1 MPQFFR
7 TRAAPVCKTP
17 TVLQMEATECGAA
30 SLAMILG
37 YHGYFAG
44 LEELRLKCGVTRD
57 GSKAS
62 NILKA
67 ARGFGMT
74 ARGYKKEP
82 AELRAMPMPAI
93 VFWNFNH
100 FLVVEGFHEGRV
112 YLNDP
117 AAGRRVVSDDE
128 FDQSFTGVTLTFAT
142 GPEFKPGGKR
152 TEFSKQLRRR
162 FAGMESAAT
171 FLLLLSVAAFA
182 PGVLIP
188 AFSSAFIDKFLI
200 AGLDNWLKPLLIGM
214 LMTAALRTVLAAIEN
229 RTLLRAQTQ
238 MALSSASRF
247 IWHALRLPVEFYT
260 QRSPAEIGARVALND
275 RVARLLADKRD
286 LWDLRD
292 SATPLLSGS
301 SCTP

>member
-1 MPQFFR
+1 MLSLLR
-7 TRAAPVCKTP
+7 KRAAPVRKTP
-17 TVLQMEATECGAA
+17 TVLQLEATECGAA

-67 ARGFGMT
+67 ARSFGMT

-152 TEFSKQLRRR
+152 AEFAGQLRVLRTR
-162 FAGMESAAT
+162 AAT
-171 FLLLLSVAAFA
+171 PNSASTWLAKGLSLIQRYRRRERWSWKLPHWTPHTWFLIAVSANVLALMASV
-182 PGVLIP
+182 
-188 AFSSAFIDKFLI
+188 AFSSAPGS
-200 AGLDNWLKPLLIGM
+200 GLDLSMVCAILCNQGGDI
-214 LMTAALRTVLAAIEN
+214 AIES
-229 RTLLRAQTQ
+229 
-238 MALSSASRF
+238 ALSRAPQSA
-247 IWHALRLPVEFYT
+247 
-260 QRSPAEIGARVALND
+260 
-275 RVARLLADKRD
+275 
-286 LWDLRD
+286 
-292 SATPLLSGS
+292 
-301 SCTP
+301 